1 MEAAFIISLIL
12 LGVSLFTLIA
22 FLPTVLSIV
31 EERKCRAQSDIIDRQ
46 AIAGVL
52 NSIRADLSHMEV
64 NAQAISDDQV
74 RDSVEKLLALIDEEL
89 EYVDELNQRTMNGN
103 L

>member
-1 MEAAFIISLIL
+1 MEVLYIISLIL

-22 FLPTVLSIV
+22 FLPTVLSIA
-31 EERKCRAQSDIIDRQ
+31 EERKRGAQLDVMDRQ

-52 NSIRADLSHMEV
+52 NSIRTDLSHMEV
-64 NAQAISDDQV
+64 NAQSISDDKV
-74 RDSVEKLLALIDEEL
+74 RNSVEQLLALIDEEL

>member
-1 MEAAFIISLIL
+1 MEVLYIISLIL

-31 EERKCRAQSDIIDRQ
+31 EERKRRAQLDITDRQ

-52 NSIRADLSHMEV
+52 NSIRTDLSHMEV
-64 NAQAISDDQV
+64 NAQAISDDKV
-74 RDSVEKLLALIDEEL
+74 RDSVEQLLALIDEEL